1 MAKYLVIGTGL
12 QGTAIA
18 GHLLQSENINKVGV
32 LDSNW
37 KKAADLRDKLNDSRV
52 EAIYAD
58 ATDYKQMQA
67 AMSEFDVAIG
77 AASYKLNYEL
87 TKTAINQGVHFC
99 DLGGNNAI
107 VDKQFSLNEKAKAKG
122 VKIIP
127 DQGVAPG
134 AVSIL
139 AADGWEEIKKNF
151 NSDYYPDYIY
161 QRVGGLDLYPRGFL
175 KYGIVFSATGL
186 INEYREDT
194 EIVKKGKKVLVDSLT
209 EIEKIEFP
217 EPFGVMEAAYTSG
230 GSSTL
235 TRTLEGIVKE
245 INYKTIRYP
254 EHFGFMRMML
264 EKGFFEYEKI
274 SDNGIIIPKEV
285 VNARL
290 SQEEITKYNQALNEL
305 GLLNSKNL
313 NLQKDL
319 TIRGLTEYIFNT
331 NLPKVEKDVILL
343 KVIVGKN
350 PDENFKG
357 MEVEYTLI
365 DYFNKDTGHTAMQ
378 RTTGYSASI
387 VAQMMGNNVI
397 KDNGIL

>member
-194 EIVKKGKKVLVDSLT
+194 EIV
-209 EIEKIEFP
+209 
-217 EPFGVMEAAYTSG
+217 
-230 GSSTL
+230 
-235 TRTLEGIVKE
+235 
-245 INYKTIRYP
+245 
-254 EHFGFMRMML
+254 
-264 EKGFFEYEKI
+264 
-274 SDNGIIIPKEV
+274 
-285 VNARL
+285 
-290 SQEEITKYNQALNEL
+290 
-305 GLLNSKNL
+305 
-313 NLQKDL
+313 
-319 TIRGLTEYIFNT
+319 
-331 NLPKVEKDVILL
+331 
-343 KVIVGKN
+343 
-350 PDENFKG
+350 
-357 MEVEYTLI
+357 
-365 DYFNKDTGHTAMQ
+365 
-378 RTTGYSASI
+378 
-387 VAQMMGNNVI
+387 
-397 KDNGIL
+397 